1 MTNCS
6 RSNAA
11 IAPKILKQ
19 VQSKL
24 KTTSMLYPGTSG
36 CCIIRNGEC
45 LMYAIAFV
53 FVDYH

>member
-19 VQSKL
+19 IQTKL
-24 KTTSMLYPGTSG
+24 KTTSYLFPGTLG
-36 CCIIRNGEC
+36 CCIIHNGEC
-45 LMYAIAFV
+45 LMYV
-53 FVDYH
+53 F